1 MKAWLGLFAATALF
15 LNACSDATT
24 PKTSI
29 AITVGAEQAERYVP
43 QLDGKKVALV
53 VNQTSRAHDQHLVD
67 YLLAQGIDVT
77 KVLAPEHGF
86 RGDVG
91 AGETINDA
99 VDPATGLP
107 ILSIYGKTKKP
118 SAEMLSGVD
127 TIIFDIQDVGARF
140 YTYIST
146 MHYVMEAAA
155 EQGIEMLVL
164 DRPNPNGA
172 YIDGPV
178 LEKEF
183 QSFVGMHE
191 IPLLHGMTV
200 AELAQMIKGEGWIN
214 NADQLKLTVVPVAN
228 YARDMTY
235 HLPIAPSPNLPN
247 AQAIQLYPSLCLFE
261 PTAVSIGRGTEFPF
275 QVLGHNEVALGEFQF
290 SPRSMPNS
298 APQPKLEGQ
307 QLRGQ
312 DLRTS
317 AIKGF
322 DLAPLLDAYAAF
334 IAAGKADDF
343 FTSAAFFD
351 KLSGTD
357 ELRKAIVAG
366 QSEAEIRASWQA
378 DLTRFKQQ
386 RQPYLLYPDSNN

>member
-1 MKAWLGLFAATALF
+1 MKRWLTLIAVAALTLGGCNSAE
-15 LNACSDATT
+15 
-24 PKTSI
+24 PQTSGI
-29 AITVGAEQAERYVP
+29 IVGAEQAEKYLP
-43 QLDGKKVALV
+43 QLKDKNVALV

-67 YLLAQGIDVT
+67 YLLAQNINVT

-86 RGDVG
+86 RGDAG
-91 AGETINDA
+91 AGETIDDA
-99 VDPATGLP
+99 VDPSTGLP

-118 SAEMLSGVD
+118 SSEMLAGVD

-172 YIDGPV
+172 FVDGPV

-214 NADQLKLTVVPVAN
+214 QAAELQLSVVPVAN
-228 YARDMTY
+228 YQRNMAYD
-235 HLPIAPSPNLPN
+235 LPVAPSPNLPN

-261 PTAVSIGRGTEFPF
+261 PTVVSIGRGTEFPF
-275 QVLGHNEVALGEFQF
+275 QVMGHDDVTLGEFKF

-298 APQPKLEGQ
+298 APNPKLEGQ
-307 QLRGQ
+307 NLQGR

-317 AIKGF
+317 DIKGF
-322 DLAPLLDAYAAF
+322 DLGPLLQAYAAF
-334 IAAGKADDF
+334 KAAGKADIF
-343 FTSAAFFD
+343 FTAPDFMD

-357 ELRKAIVAG
+357 KLRKAIVAG
-366 QSEAEIRASWQA
+366 QSEAEIKASWQA
-378 DLTRFKQQ
+378 DLKRFKQQ
-386 RQPYLLYPDSNN
+386 RQPYLLYPDLN